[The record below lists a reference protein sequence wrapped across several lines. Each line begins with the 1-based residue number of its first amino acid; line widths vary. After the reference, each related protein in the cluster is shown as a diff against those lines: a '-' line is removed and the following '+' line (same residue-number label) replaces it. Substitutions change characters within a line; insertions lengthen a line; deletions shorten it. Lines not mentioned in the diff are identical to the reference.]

1 MDVNSHQALPSKM
14 VKTMRI
20 LAVDDDRMIL
30 ELLETAMSISG
41 DYDVC
46 TAISGEKALEILAG
60 DGPNFDCFLLDIQMP
75 GIDGTTLCRHI
86 RDMPGYK
93 RTPIIMATAMSQK
106 SHIDRAFVAG
116 ASDYIMKPFDFT
128 ELETR
133 IETAC
138 RVAATRVRSDTGTS
152 SFDSIQQV
160 LNSSLAQS
168 LEEPFEVGNVDGLVG
183 YVAFQ
188 NYLLTL
194 SITSLLSTS
203 VHAVKVANVDEIYSL
218 ATPIEFRG
226 IIAKIGQVVSTAVE
240 GDNCIFTYWGNGTFL
255 TLHQNKDKAL
265 LAGFEGRIL
274 DAVTHLARREGWVQS
289 DKKMPHVVVGPPASM
304 VFLNKSSALKRAIN
318 SVEKRCIR
326 AKEVGEVFEQ
336 AVRPVNDTDSSF
348 AAQRDS
354 YSDILREYLRDD
366 DTELRGRV

>member
-1 MDVNSHQALPSKM
+1 
-14 VKTMRI
+14 MRI

-30 ELLETAMSISG
+30 ELLDTAMSISG
-41 DYDVC
+41 NYDVR
-46 TAISGEKALEILAG
+46 TAISGERALEILAE
-60 DGPNFDCFLLDIQMP
+60 DGPEFDCFLLDIQMP
-75 GIDGTTLCRHI
+75 GIDGTTLCRRI
-86 RDMPGYK
+86 REMPGYK

-116 ASDYIMKPFDFT
+116 ASDYIMKPFDFN

-138 RVAATRVRSDTGTS
+138 RVASTKSRADAGAS
-152 SFDSIQQV
+152 SFDSIQKV
-160 LNSSLAQS
+160 LNNSLAQS
-168 LEEPFEVGNVDGLVG
+168 LEEPFEVGNVEGMVG

-203 VHAVKVANVDEIYSL
+203 VHAVKVANVDEVYSL

-240 GDNCIFTYWGNGTFL
+240 GENCIFTYWGSGTYL
-255 TLHQNKDKAL
+255 CLHQNQDKAQ
-265 LAGFEGRIL
+265 LAGFEGRVL
-274 DAVTHLARREGWVQS
+274 DSVTHLARREGWLQA

-304 VFLNKSSALKRAIN
+304 KFLNKSSALKRAIN

-326 AKEVGEVFEQ
+326 AKEVGDVFEQ
-336 AVRPVNDTDSSF
+336 AVRPVNEAEETF
-348 AAQRDS
+348 ASQREN
-354 YSDILREYLRDD
+354 YADILREYLREDSA
-366 DTELRGRV
+366 ELRGRV

>member
-1 MDVNSHQALPSKM
+1 
-14 VKTMRI
+14 MRI

-30 ELLETAMSISG
+30 ELLETAMVISG
-41 DYDVC
+41 NYDVR
-46 TAISGEKALEILAG
+46 TAISGEQALEILAEE
-60 DGPNFDCFLLDIQMP
+60 GPDFDCFLLDIQMP
-75 GIDGTTLCRHI
+75 GMDGTTLCRHI

-106 SHIDRAFVAG
+106 THIDRAFVAG

-138 RVAATRVRSDTGTS
+138 RVAATRPRAEAGAS
-152 SFDSIQQV
+152 SFDSIQKV
-160 LNSSLAQS
+160 LNNSLAQS
-168 LEEPFEVGNVDGLVG
+168 LEEPFEVGNVEGLVG

-194 SITSLLSTS
+194 SITSLLATS
-203 VHAVKVANVDEIYSL
+203 VHAVKVANIDEVYSL

-240 GDNCIFTYWGNGTFL
+240 GENCIFTYWGNGTFL
-255 TLHQNKDKAL
+255 SLHQNNAKEQ
-265 LAGFEGRIL
+265 LAGFEGRVL
-274 DAVTHLARREGWVQS
+274 KAVADLAQREGWLQA
-289 DKKMPHVVVGPPASM
+289 DKKVPHVVVGPPASM
-304 VFLNKSSALKRAIN
+304 MFLNKSSTLKRAIN

-326 AKEVGEVFEQ
+326 AKEVSDVFEQ
-336 AVRPVNDTDSSF
+336 AVKPVSEADTKVSS
-348 AAQRDS
+348 QHES
-354 YSDILREYLRDD
+354 YASILREYLREDV
-366 DTELRGRV
+366 TELRGRV

>member
-1 MDVNSHQALPSKM
+1 
-14 VKTMRI
+14 MRI

-30 ELLETAMSISG
+30 ELLDTAMSISG
-41 DYDVC
+41 DYDVR
-46 TAISGEKALEILAG
+46 TALSGEKALEILAE
-60 DGPNFDCFLLDIQMP
+60 DSPAFDCFLLDIQMP
-75 GIDGTTLCRHI
+75 GIDGTTLCRKI

-138 RVAATRVRSDTGTS
+138 RVASTKTRPEAETS
-152 SFDSIQQV
+152 SFDSIQKV
-160 LNSSLAQS
+160 LNNSLAQS
-168 LEEPFEVGNVDGLVG
+168 LEEPFEVGNVDGMVG

-194 SITSLLSTS
+194 SITSLLGTS
-203 VHAVKVANVDEIYSL
+203 VHAVKMANVDEVYSL

-240 GDNCIFTYWGNGTFL
+240 GEDCIFTYWGNGIFL
-255 TLHQNKDKAL
+255 SLHQDNDKAR
-265 LAGFEGRIL
+265 LAGFEGRVL
-274 DAVTHLARREGWVQS
+274 DAMTRLARREGWLQS
-289 DKKMPHVVVGPPASM
+289 DKKVPHVVVGPSASM
-304 VFLNKSSALKRAIN
+304 MFLNKSSALKRAIN

-336 AVRPVNDTDSSF
+336 AVRPVNEEEPSFSS
-348 AAQRDS
+348 QRES
-354 YSDILREYLRDD
+354 YADILREYLRE
-366 DTELRGRV
+366 DTSELRGRV

>member
-1 MDVNSHQALPSKM
+1 
-14 VKTMRI
+14 MRI

-30 ELLETAMSISG
+30 ELLETAMVISG
-41 DYDVC
+41 NYDVE
-46 TAISGEKALEILAG
+46 TAISGEKALEILAE
-60 DGPNFDCFLLDIQMP
+60 DELPFDCFLLDIQMP
-75 GIDGTTLCRHI
+75 GIDGTTLCRKI
-86 RDMPGYK
+86 REMPEYK

-116 ASDYIMKPFDFT
+116 ASDYIMKPFDFS

-138 RVAATRVRSDTGTS
+138 RVAANSRPRAESSTS
-152 SFDSIQQV
+152 SFESIQKV
-160 LNSSLAQS
+160 LNNSLAQS

-194 SITSLLSTS
+194 SITSLLATS
-203 VHAVKVANVDEIYSL
+203 VHAVKIANIDEVYAR

-226 IIAKIGQVVSTAVE
+226 IIAKIGQVVSTAVDGE
-240 GDNCIFTYWGNGTFL
+240 NCIFTYWGNGTFL
-255 TLHQNKDKAL
+255 SLHQNNDKEH
-265 LAGFEGRIL
+265 LAGFEARVL
-274 DAVTHLARREGWVQS
+274 ESVTQLAQREGWLKS

-304 VFLNKSSALKRAIN
+304 MFLNKSSALKRAIN

-326 AKEVGEVFEQ
+326 AKEVGDIFEQ
-336 AVRPVNDTDSSF
+336 AVKPVNEEDSGFS
-348 AAQRDS
+348 AQRES
-354 YSDILREYLRDD
+354 YADILREYLRDD
-366 DTELRGRV
+366 VTELRGRG

>member
-1 MDVNSHQALPSKM
+1 
-14 VKTMRI
+14 MRI

-30 ELLETAMSISG
+30 ELLDTAMTISG
-41 DYDVC
+41 DYDVR
-46 TAISGEKALEILAG
+46 TAISGEKAMEILAE
-60 DGPNFDCFLLDIQMP
+60 DGPVFDCFLLDIQMP

-86 RDMPGYK
+86 RDMPEYK

-138 RVAATRVRSDTGTS
+138 RVATTKTRAESNES
-152 SFDSIQQV
+152 SFDSIQKV
-160 LNSSLAQS
+160 LNNSLAQS
-168 LEEPFEVGNVDGLVG
+168 LEEPFEVGNVDGMVG

-194 SITSLLSTS
+194 SITSLLGTS
-203 VHAVKVANVDEIYSL
+203 IHAVKVANVEDVYSL

-226 IIAKIGQVVSTAVE
+226 IIAKIGQVVSTAIE
-240 GDNCIFTYWGNGTFL
+240 GDNSIFTYWGNGIFL
-255 TLHQNKDKAL
+255 SLHQDSDKAR
-265 LAGFEGRIL
+265 LAGFEQRVL
-274 DAVTHLARREGWVQS
+274 DAVSHLARREGWLQADPKV
-289 DKKMPHVVVGPPASM
+289 PHVVIGPRASM
-304 VFLNKSSALKRAIN
+304 KFLNKSSALKRAIN

-326 AKEVGEVFEQ
+326 AKEVGDVFEQ
-336 AVRPVNDTDSSF
+336 AVNPVHQPDTKPTS
-348 AAQRDS
+348 QRES
-354 YSDILREYLRDD
+354 YADILREYLREDEH
-366 DTELRGRV
+366 ELRGRV